1 MSILSG
7 KAGLLLTI
15 IAAGYLLKRTHVL
28 KADDAKVLSRVM
40 IYLTL
45 PAALISGFRNFS
57 FQTEF
62 LLLVVLALVCNLILL
77 GLGLLLT
84 RGRPL
89 EERALYG
96 LQLSSYNIGAF
107 VLPFVQSFLPAEG
120 LIGTSLFDAGNCPMN
135 CGVSYALVL
144 SVASGKRISVRFVGR
159 HLLQS
164 PPFMT
169 YMIMLLAQILQI
181 RLPDVLFHLAEG
193 ISPANT
199 ILAMLLIGI
208 LLEPAVPKSYRI
220 QAFRILT
227 IRYFCNALFACIIW
241 FLPFSLILRQIAIL
255 SVMAPIPSM
264 ALIYSKK
271 CGCNDAVCGLLSSL
285 SLIISLPIVFALLF
299 FWNL

>member
-28 KADDAKVLSRVM
+28 KTEDAKVLSRIM

-45 PAALISGFRNFS
+45 PAALISGFRNFP
-57 FQTEF
+57 FQTG
-62 LLLVVLALVCNLILL
+62 LLLLAALALACNLILL

-84 RGRPL
+84 RGKPL

-107 VLPFVQSFLPAEG
+107 VLPFVQNFMPAEG
-120 LIGTSLFDAGNCPMN
+120 LVGASLFDAGNCPMN
-135 CGVSYALVL
+135 CGISYALVL
-144 SVASGKRISVRFVGR
+144 SAASGKRISLRFVGR

-169 YMIMLLAQILQI
+169 YMIMLLAQFLRI
-181 RLPDVLFHLAEG
+181 RLPDILFRLAEG

-199 ILAMLLIGI
+199 ILAMLMIGV
-208 LLEPAVPKSYRI
+208 LLEPAIPKTYRT
-220 QAFRILT
+220 QVFQILT
-227 IRYFCNALFACIIW
+227 IRYFCNAVFACVIW
-241 FLPFSLILRQIAIL
+241 FLPLSLLLKQIAIL

-271 CGCNDAVCGLLSSL
+271 CGCDDAVCGLLSSL
-285 SLIISLPIVFALLF
+285 SLIISLPIVFALLLA
-299 FWNL
+299 WNL

>member
-77 GLGLLLT
+77 GLGLLLP

-241 FLPFSLILRQIAIL
+241 FPPFSLILRQIAIL